1 MKNSFIYNGK
11 LPSLNEY
18 IAECRKHAVKG
29 GKFKREW
36 QERVEY
42 DILIAKQQNRLTAVN
57 KPVIVHFYYEERT
70 AKRDLDNVSSFAHKV
85 ILDGLVQMGILPN
98 DTQKWVKGFTDTF
111 YHSDKEKIIV
121 ILEEWKDDTDSRT
134 SKPV

>member
-1 MKNSFIYNGK
+1 MKNSFIYHGK

-36 QERVEY
+36 QKTVEY
-42 DILIAKQQNRLTAVN
+42 NILIAKQQKRLTAVN

-70 AKRDLDNVSSFAHKV
+70 AKRDLDNVASFAHKI
-85 ILDGLVQMGILPN
+85 ILDALVEMEILKN
-98 DTQKWVKGFTDTF
+98 DTQQWVRGFTDTF
-111 YHSDKEKIIV
+111 YHGKVDRIGVE
-121 ILEEWKDDTDSRT
+121 LEEIEE
-134 SKPV
+134 

>member
-1 MKNSFIYNGK
+1 MSNGFIIHGK

-18 IAECRKHAVKG
+18 ISQCRMHAIKG

-70 AKRDLDNVSSFAHKV
+70 AKRDLDNVASFAHKI
-85 ILDGLVQMGILPN
+85 ILDALVEMEILKN
-98 DTQKWVKGFTDTF
+98 DTQQWVRGFTDTF
-111 YHSDKEKIIV
+111 YHGKVDRIGVE
-121 ILEEWKDDTDSRT
+121 LEEIEE
-134 SKPV
+134 

>member
-1 MKNSFIYNGK
+1 MKNSFIYHGK

-42 DILIAKQQNRLTAVN
+42 DILIAKQQKRLIAVN
-57 KPVIVHFYYEERT
+57 KPVIVHFYYELSDRR
-70 AKRDLDNVSSFAHKV
+70 RDLDNVSSFAKKV
-85 ILDGLVQMGILPN
+85 ILDALVEIGILQN
-98 DTQKWVKGFTDTF
+98 DTQQWVRGFTDTF
-111 YHSDKEKIIV
+111 YHGKSDRIGVE
-121 ILEEWKDDTDSRT
+121 LEEIEE
-134 SKPV
+134 

>member
-1 MKNSFIYNGK
+1 MKNSFIFNGRIA
-11 LPSLNEY
+11 SLNDY

-42 DILIAKQQNRLTAVN
+42 DILIAKQQNCLRAVN

-70 AKRDLDNVSSFAHKV
+70 AKRDLDNVSGFAHKV
-85 ILDGLVQMGILPN
+85 ILDALVEMGILKN
-98 DTQKWVKGFTDTF
+98 DTQQYVRGFTDTF
-111 YHSDKEKIIV
+111 YHGKVDRIGVE
-121 ILEEWKDDTDSRT
+121 LEEIEE
-134 SKPV
+134 